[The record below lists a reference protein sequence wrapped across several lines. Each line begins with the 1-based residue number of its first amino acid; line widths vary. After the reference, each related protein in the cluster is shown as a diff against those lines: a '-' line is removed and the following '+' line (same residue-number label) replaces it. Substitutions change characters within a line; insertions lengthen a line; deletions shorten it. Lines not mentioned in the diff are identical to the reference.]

1 MRLLLLDT
9 CIALMA
15 ASQQKDQDLTRVLE
29 LSTPL
34 PTPQEEREEKETE
47 LMTEHTYLINSH
59 KNSKNMGFEQLLG

>member
-1 MRLLLLDT
+1 M
-9 CIALMA
+9 ALMA

-34 PTPQEEREEKETE
+34 STPQEEREEKETE

>member
-1 MRLLLLDT
+1 MRLFLLDT

-15 ASQQKDQDLTRVLE
+15 ASQQKDQDLTGALE

>member
-1 MRLLLLDT
+1 MRLFLLDV

-15 ASQQKDQDLTRVLE
+15 ASQQKDQDLTRALE

-59 KNSKNMGFEQLLG
+59 KNSQNMGFEQLLG